1 MPAVKVIDG
10 RSLDYHAYRITVKAI
25 LKMSV
30 VALPFLF
37 HSKWQITEHF
47 PPCYIWYTYRSKS
60 ASQMLHIQK
69 IQLQCPYDELLIY
82 DVCNV
87 CIIWRLNEYYSN
99 ISIMYGLCS
108 THNSAQHI
116 TDLFDIEYKTL
127 LHCLLRQH
135 SHAWILAVV
144 YQNLKVVKQKIKKK
158 NVVLNALS
166 VLLR

>member
-69 IQLQCPYDELLIY
+69 IQLQCPYDELLIC

-158 NVVLNALS
+158 KKLF
-166 VLLR
+166 